1 MEKPAATPL
10 SVSVALR
17 QRLCW
22 CVART
27 PSRLHVGRRPGGP
40 RLRRGSG
47 GRAAAPSVTAREGGK
62 GSTGRAPGSAGARAA
77 VGQLGPGSRSRWRQP
92 WAAARRRSRHR
103 LLLVRRASEQLLP
116 RNGGQ
121 QGASVTPRGCRP
133 AGRRQGQRLGGEQ
146 QLSTSSIARLPDS
159 LTRPALSAA

>member
-10 SVSVALR
+10 LVSVALR

-22 CVART
+22 CFART
-27 PSRLHVGRRPGGP
+27 PSRLFVGRRLGGP
-40 RLRRGSG
+40 RLRPGSG
-47 GRAAAPSVTAREGGK
+47 GRAAAPSLTARESENERSK

-77 VGQLGPGSRSRWRQP
+77 VGQLGPGPRSRWRQP
-92 WAAARRRSRHR
+92 WAAARLRSEQR

-121 QGASVTPRGCRP
+121 QGASVTPVDAARR
-133 AGRRQGQRLGGEQ
+133 AGAKASGSEV
-146 QLSTSSIARLPDS
+146 SSS
-159 LTRPALSAA
+159 